1 MKKVMHQQLRLFLV
15 GLLSSSLVL
24 FSGCNTTPKKQDL
37 GIPTSESSIT
47 GEDVVKELSGYPVPN
62 SYEVTNLIYK
72 SGVVYQSRL
81 TNGAEKAG
89 EYITQR
95 DKVLNLG
102 VYATDLCY
110 ATTYMMKQK
119 TMDYLEASKT
129 LIDDLGISTTF
140 NITYA
145 ERIEENINDRDSLIQ
160 VVTESFNDTW
170 NYLVENQ
177 QDVLAR
183 LVVCGSWIEGIY
195 LTSNAAANSIDNTI
209 FLEALAK
216 QKTSLNELIRLLE
229 PVKDVE
235 EVADL
240 YTGLYDIHEFY
251 EGVGDIMTDEQHK
264 ILTEKITVLRESI
277 V

>member
-1 MKKVMHQQLRLFLV
+1 MKKAMYQPLRLIV
-15 GLLSSSLVL
+15 IGLLSSSLVL

-37 GIPTSESSIT
+37 GIQRPESSIT
-47 GEDVVKELSGYPVPN
+47 GDDVVSELSGYPIPK
-62 SYEVTNLIYK
+62 SYDITKLIYE
-72 SGVVYQSRL
+72 SQATYIASL
-81 TNGAEKAG
+81 SNGPEKAG

-119 TMDYLEASKT
+119 TMDYLEASKI
-129 LIDDLGISTTF
+129 LIEDLGISTTF

-145 ERIEENINDRDSLIQ
+145 ERIEENINNRDSLIQ
-160 VVTESFNDTW
+160 VVTESFDDTW
-170 NYLVENQ
+170 NYLVDNQ

-195 LTSNAAANSIDNTI
+195 ITANVAAKAGDNTK
-209 FLEALAK
+209 FLEALAR
-216 QKTSLNELIRLLE
+216 QKTSLNELVRLLE
-229 PVKDVE
+229 QVKDVD
-235 EVADL
+235 EVSDL
-240 YTGLYDIHEFY
+240 YEGLLDIQEFY
-251 EGVGDIMTDEQHK
+251 QGVGDIMTDEQHK
-264 ILTEKITVLRESI
+264 ILSEKIAVLRASI